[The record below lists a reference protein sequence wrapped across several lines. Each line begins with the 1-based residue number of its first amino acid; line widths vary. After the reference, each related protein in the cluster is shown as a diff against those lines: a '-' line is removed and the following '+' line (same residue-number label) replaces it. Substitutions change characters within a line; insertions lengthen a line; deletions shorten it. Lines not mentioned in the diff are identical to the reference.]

1 MKPDYV
7 VCVGG
12 TPGFGWL
19 TIPSDEEDSDAILI
33 TEDPEMVARF
43 ESAEAARPWF
53 DRLRMAHPKRSF
65 RVMTINPLSSE
76 VE

>member
-1 MKPDYV
+1 MSKR
-7 VCVGG
+7 
-12 TPGFGWL
+12 FGRNQRRQL
-19 TIPSDEEDSDAILI
+19 KARLAVAEE
-33 TEDPEMVARF
+33 
-43 ESAEAARPWF
+43 ARPWL